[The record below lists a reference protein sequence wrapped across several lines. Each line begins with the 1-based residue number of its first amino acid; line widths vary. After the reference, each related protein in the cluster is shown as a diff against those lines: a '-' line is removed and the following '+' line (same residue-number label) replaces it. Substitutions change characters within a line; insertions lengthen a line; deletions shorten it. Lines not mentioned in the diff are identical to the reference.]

1 MAEIKKGL
9 SAKTI
14 WIMLLIGF
22 AIMEFPGIFFIN
34 RIEPMIFGVPFIY
47 SFTIIMWAYMC
58 AILLYA
64 YKTNWG
70 KGADF
75 VEGEEDEQSGIE
87 GGSKQ

>member
-1 MAEIKKGL
+1 MTEIKKGL

-14 WIMLLIGF
+14 WTLLIIGF

-34 RIEPMIFGVPFIY
+34 RIDPMIFGLPFIY
-47 SFTIIMWAYMC
+47 GFTIIMWAFMC

-75 VEGEEDEQSGIE
+75 VEGDEDEKVTSE
-87 GGSKQ
+87 GGNKK